1 METQTQKQEQ
11 ETQAQETQTQQQ
23 ETKTQ
28 QQEETQKVDNPLI
41 NIIMRQTDYSKEIA
55 IEKLKQHNN
64 DIISIVREYMDP
76 PIPEVK
82 ETKSTSQLIYG
93 EIRSLMGNA
102 AANYRLKKETEERR
116 QQMQA
121 SAIAQAKALYERQE
135 SIKEQQIQYH
145 KAQQQAFR
153 EQAAQQASAGAQASA
168 GINSSSVIS
177 STL

>member
-1 METQTQKQEQ
+1 METQTQE
-11 ETQAQETQTQQQ
+11 QETQTQQQ
-23 ETKTQ
+23 ETQTQ
-28 QQEETQKVDNPLI
+28 QQETQIVDNPLI

-64 DIISIVREYMDP
+64 DIISIVREYMNP

>member
-1 METQTQKQEQ
+1 
-11 ETQAQETQTQQQ
+11 
-23 ETKTQ
+23 
-28 QQEETQKVDNPLI
+28 
-41 NIIMRQTDYSKEIA
+41 
-55 IEKLKQHNN
+55 
-64 DIISIVREYMDP
+64 
-76 PIPEVK
+76 
-82 ETKSTSQLIYG
+82 
-93 EIRSLMGNA
+93 MGNA

-135 SIKEQQIQYH
+135 SIKEQKIQYH

-153 EQAAQQASAGAQASA
+153 EQAGAQASA

>member
-23 ETKTQ
+23 E
-28 QQEETQKVDNPLI
+28 ETQKVDNPLS

-64 DIISIVREYMDP
+64 DIIYIVREYMNP

>member
-11 ETQAQETQTQQQ
+11 ETPAQQQ
-23 ETKTQ
+23 ETPAQ
-28 QQEETQKVDNPLI
+28 QQETQIVDNPLI
-41 NIIMRQTDYSKEIA
+41 NIIMRQTDYSKELV

-153 EQAAQQASAGAQASA
+153 EQAGAQASA
-168 GINSSSVIS
+168 VINSSSVIS

>member
-1 METQTQKQEQ
+1 METQKTQMQETQTQKQE
-11 ETQAQETQTQQQ
+11 TQTQEQ
-23 ETKTQ
+23 EQ
-28 QQEETQKVDNPLI
+28 ETQKVDNPLI
-41 NIIMRQTDYSKEIA
+41 IVIMRQTDYSKEVA
-55 IEKLKQHNN
+55 IEKLKQHDN
-64 DIISIVREYMDP
+64 DILSVIREYMNP

-82 ETKSTSQLIYG
+82 EMKSTSQLIYG

-102 AANYRLKKETEERR
+102 AANYRLKKETEEKR

-153 EQAAQQASAGAQASA
+153 EQALAQASA
-168 GINSSSVIS
+168 SAVSQTSSVIP

>member
-11 ETQAQETQTQQQ
+11 ETPAQQQ
-23 ETKTQ
+23 ETPAQ
-28 QQEETQKVDNPLI
+28 QQETQIVDNPLI
-41 NIIMRQTDYSKEIA
+41 NIIMRQTDYSKELV

-153 EQAAQQASAGAQASA
+153 EQAGAQASA

>member
-1 METQTQKQEQ
+1 M
-11 ETQAQETQTQQQ
+11 ETQAQETPSQTQ
-23 ETKTQ
+23 ETPSQTQ
-28 QQEETQKVDNPLI
+28 ETQKVDNPLI
-41 NIIMRQTDYSKEIA
+41 IVIMRQTDYSKEVA

-64 DIISIVREYMDP
+64 DILSVIREYMNP

-116 QQMQA
+116 QQMQE
-121 SAIAQAKALYERQE
+121 SAIAQAKALYEKQK

-153 EQAAQQASAGAQASA
+153 EQATQQASAGAQASA
-168 GINSSSVIS
+168 AINSSSVIP

>member
-1 METQTQKQEQ
+1 METQTQ
-11 ETQAQETQTQQQ
+11 ETPVQQQETQTQETQTQ
-23 ETKTQ
+23 ETPSQTQ
-28 QQEETQKVDNPLI
+28 ETPSQTQETQTQETQKVDNPLI
-41 NIIMRQTDYSKEIA
+41 IVIMRQTDYSKEVA
-55 IEKLKQHNN
+55 IEKLKHHNN
-64 DIISIVREYMDP
+64 DILSVIREYMNP
-76 PIPEVK
+76 PIAEVK

-116 QQMQA
+116 QQMQE
-121 SAIAQAKALYERQE
+121 SAIAAAKALYERQE

-153 EQAAQQASAGAQASA
+153 EQALAQASA
-168 GINSSSVIS
+168 AIP